1 MATVPDDGRMTGA
14 GARVTIAVGLLA
26 LVPVAGGCGGFEA
39 PTTLEECRGAAA
51 DGSGDGEMWTVAY
64 DEADRPLGATGTVY
78 ACVGDL
84 PGFVVSVDPPAG
96 VVVEPD
102 EVTTPV
108 GGGVVE
114 LAVTV
119 TGREDATLTLHLDG
133 GADGS
138 ATHWVDV
145 DVDDDE
151 WSFDQTAGRGL

>member
-1 MATVPDDGRMTGA
+1 MTGV

-39 PTTLEECRGAAA
+39 PTTLEECRASAS
-51 DGSGDGEMWTVAY
+51 DGGGDGELWTVAY
-64 DEADRPLGATGTVY
+64 DEADRPLGASGTVY
-78 ACVGDL
+78 ACVGDM
-84 PGFVVSVDPPAG
+84 PGSVVSVDPPAG
-96 VVVEPD
+96 VVVEPG
-102 EVTTPV
+102 EVTAPV

-119 TGREDATLTLHLDG
+119 TGDEDVTLELHLDG

-138 ATHWVDV
+138 ATHWVDL

-151 WSFDQTAGRGL
+151 WSFAQPDGRDL